1 MSFIDKE
8 KALPSFQI
16 AYLVASRRK
25 LRINEIFSLLPH
37 THTPLTLTHWLS
49 ITGDGLTGNLSEPE
63 LRPLVVNSCRCVSL
77 KIAVCSS
84 FSLPSPRIH
93 SSFYSGVG
101 RSPRSPGT
109 PMIGTARTGQGRGV
123 PERVPAAGT
132 ALYNKCC
139 SAVVTGFIVMEAFQ
153 SQC

>member
-1 MSFIDKE
+1 MSFIDEE
-8 KALPSFQI
+8 KALPSFPI
-16 AYLVASRRK
+16 AYLVASRQK

-109 PMIGTARTGQGRGV
+109 PMIGTARCGGPGRAECRSGL
-123 PERVPAAGT
+123 PAGT
-132 ALYNKCC
+132 APYNKCC
-139 SAVVTGFIVMEAFQ
+139 SAVTRFRVMGAF
-153 SQC
+153 